1 MKLNFSHIIDVF
13 MSREIFLLG
22 HLDIKIDGEP
32 SELLK
37 SPKGCALVAYLML
50 TGKAHTREAI
60 ADLLW
65 EVSSTAQ
72 GLRNLRSLLNRLRPL
87 LPELQIS
94 RSALAF
100 QPGPETW
107 ADLYIL
113 RETLTSPN
121 DDLNR
126 LDEALHLYRGDLLE
140 GFVLDSTA
148 YFEEWLVVEREQL
161 RVRVLTAYARL
172 CRAYEETEQWEKGL
186 SAARR
191 WQALDLLDE
200 RAHQHILR
208 FLSATGALGAGLKEH
223 ESFRQ
228 LLWLELGVE
237 PEPVTTAL
245 VARLQEQWDEQS
257 EPGNWAEISALR
269 IALPAPDELPEP
281 APLPPQ
287 SILTHARNDDFT
299 GREFSLRFLAQHLLP
314 WESRSSSSP
323 PILAV
328 TGMGGLGKTQ
338 LAVEFCYRYG
348 RFFPGGVYWMNFS
361 EAENVAG
368 EVAVV
373 GSERG
378 LGLYRETDNLRQADK
393 IGRVLKAWQEPVPRL
408 LIFDNCEEV
417 ELLQKWLPVTGGCS
431 VLLTSRRADW
441 ARELNMAERQLPVLD
456 ADESISLLQNLVPQL
471 AKEDA
476 ASIAEELGNLPL
488 ALHLSGSFLRRY
500 RQITASQYLAQL
512 RDKTLLEH
520 PSLHGRGI
528 DFSPT
533 GHELDV
539 ARTFAINWDQL
550 TAEDEIDAVALKL
563 LSNAAQFAPGESIP
577 RNLLLSTV
585 VNDEN
590 DVMQM
595 LLAEDGLARLIALGF
610 IRPNEATQVSLHRLV
625 IAFVQSMSPDVAGV
639 QTAVAQTIWE
649 HIQAQWGHGA
659 VLDQLA
665 VPPAHVKFI
674 MAVELA
680 KGTWPAVHLAHAWGR
695 HLMDIGDFARSRI
708 YLERALAL
716 CEKVYGVDQSET
728 ADILIDLGTL
738 TWYSGSDQAAWPHYQ
753 RAYNIYEQ
761 LFGAVHFKTANSLTT
776 LAILHSRTGEY
787 EAAIDKYQRA
797 LDIYAQVMPPDDQ
810 IVGLTQ
816 HNLAEAY
823 RRMGR
828 YKLALSHSE
837 ESLRIRRKMW
847 PDDHPRNLTSISSIG
862 MIYFLMGDYQSA
874 YEYFLKALRGR
885 QERLGD
891 HHHSTTL
898 SLSNVGVALGFLGNY
913 AESISHLNRA
923 LQLREN
929 IFGTEHPQLVY
940 CLTYLGVMLWEEG
953 EMENARQ
960 MLERGL
966 TIQEAGHLENEQT
979 AETLTYL
986 AGVLKHMG
994 EMKLAESYLGRAL
1007 AYWERRP
1014 EPKASQAATTLIYWG
1029 ECLETHGDKDSA
1041 LSFYEQAL
1049 AILSGQVVET
1059 QRDWQRVQAHLARLR
1074 EAG

>member
-1 MKLNFSHIIDVF
+1 
-13 MSREIFLLG
+13 MSREFFLLG

-72 GLRNLRSLLNRLRPL
+72 GLRNLRSLLNRLHPL
-87 LPELQIS
+87 LPELEVT

-107 ADLYIL
+107 VDLYIL
-113 RETLTSPN
+113 RETLTSPS
-121 DDLNR
+121 DDFSR
-126 LDEALHLYRGDLLE
+126 LDEALRLYRGNLLE

-161 RVRVLTAYARL
+161 RIRVLTAYARL
-172 CRAYEETEQWEKGL
+172 CQAYEETEQWEKGL

-200 RAHQHILR
+200 SAHQYVLR

-223 ESFRQ
+223 ETFRQ
-228 LLWLELGVE
+228 RLWTELGVE
-237 PEPVTTAL
+237 PEPATAAL
-245 VARLQEQWDEQS
+245 VAYLKEQWDEQG
-257 EPGNWAEISALR
+257 EPGSWAEISALR

-281 APLPPQ
+281 GPLPPQ
-287 SILTHARNDDFT
+287 SILPHARNDDFT
-299 GREFSLRFLAQHLLP
+299 GREFSLRLLAQHLLP
-314 WESRSSSSP
+314 WESRSPSSP
-323 PILAV
+323 ATLAV

-348 RFFPGGVYWMNFS
+348 RFFPGGVYWLNFS

-368 EVAVV
+368 EVVTV
-373 GSERG
+373 GSERA
-378 LGLYRETDNLRQADK
+378 LGLYRESDNLRQADK
-393 IGRVLKAWQEPVPRL
+393 IGRVLKAWQEPIPRL

-417 ELLQKWLPVTGGCS
+417 DLLQKWLPVTGGCS
-431 VLLTSRRADW
+431 VLLTSHRADW
-441 ARELNMAERQLPVLD
+441 ARELQVIERRLPVLD
-456 ADESISLLQNLVPQL
+456 VDESVRFLQNLVPEL
-471 AKEDA
+471 AEEDA
-476 ASIAEELGNLPL
+476 ASIAQELGYLPL
-488 ALHLSGSFLRRY
+488 ALHLAGSFLRRY
-500 RQITASQYLAQL
+500 RQITANQYLIQL

-520 PSLHGRGI
+520 PSLHGRGT

-533 GHELDV
+533 GHELDI
-539 ARTFAINWDQL
+539 ARTFAINWEQL
-550 TAEDEIDAVALKL
+550 AAVDETDAIALKL
-563 LSNAAQFAPGESIP
+563 LANAAQFAPSESIP

-639 QTAVAQTIWE
+639 QTAVAKTIWG

-674 MAVELA
+674 MDVELA
-680 KGTWPAVHLAHAWGR
+680 KGTRLAVHLAHAWGR
-695 HLMDIGDFARSRI
+695 HLMDTGDYARSRI
-708 YLERALAL
+708 YLEQALAL
-716 CEKVYGVDQSET
+716 CEKLYGINQSET

-738 TWYSGSDQAAWPHYQ
+738 TWYSDTDQAAWPHYQ
-753 RAYNIYEQ
+753 RAYSIYEQ
-761 LFGAVHFKTANSLTT
+761 CFGAVHFKVANSLTT
-776 LAILHSRTGEY
+776 LAILHSRTGDY
-787 EAAIDKYQRA
+787 EEAIAKYQRA
-797 LDIYAQVMPPDDQ
+797 LDIYEQVLPPDDQ
-810 IVGLTQ
+810 VVGLTQ

-823 RRMGR
+823 QRMGR
-828 YKLALSHSE
+828 YKLALSHAE

-847 PDDHPRNLTSISSIG
+847 SDDHPRNLTAISSIG
-862 MIYFLMGDYQSA
+862 MAYFLMGEYQLA
-874 YEYFLKALRGR
+874 YEYFLQAFRGR
-885 QERLGD
+885 QERLGED
-891 HHHSTTL
+891 HPRTTS
-898 SLSNVGVALGFLGNY
+898 SLSNVGVALGFLGKY
-913 AESISHLNRA
+913 EESISHLKRA
-923 LQLREN
+923 LELREK
-929 IFGTEHPQLVY
+929 IYGLEHTRLVY
-940 CLTYLGVMLWEEG
+940 TLTYMGVMYQEVG
-953 EMENARQ
+953 EMENARPI
-960 MLERGL
+960 LERGL
-966 TIQEAGHLENEQT
+966 SIQESGHLENEQT

-986 AGVLKHMG
+986 AAVVMQMG
-994 EMKLAESYLGRAL
+994 EAETAEGYLQRAL
-1007 AYWERRP
+1007 TYWEQR
-1014 EPKASQAATTLIYWG
+1014 KFKSSQAATTLIFWG
-1029 ECLETHGDKDSA
+1029 EYLEASGDNSSARSNYKRA
-1041 LSFYEQAL
+1041 LS
-1049 AILSGQVVET
+1049 ILSGHVVET
-1059 QRDWQRVQAHLARLR
+1059 HRDWQNVQAHLARMR
-1074 EAG
+1074 ENG